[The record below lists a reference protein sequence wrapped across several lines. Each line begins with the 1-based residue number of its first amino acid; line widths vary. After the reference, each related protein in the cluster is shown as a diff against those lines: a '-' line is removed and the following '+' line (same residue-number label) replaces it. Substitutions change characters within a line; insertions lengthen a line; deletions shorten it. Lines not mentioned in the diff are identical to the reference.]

1 MKLSTGGAVK
11 KATGKNSNAFYQ
23 VEETPAPIIS
33 DKATITPLQ
42 LKETVVY
49 DLPTGAGRTYTLVAN

>member
-1 MKLSTGGAVK
+1 MKLSTGAALK
-11 KATGKNSNAFYQ
+11 KATGKNSNSFYQ

-33 DKATITPLQ
+33 DKATIEPLQ

-49 DLPTGAGRTYTLVAN
+49 DIPTVAGKTYTIVAK